1 MKKIFA
7 LIWSLSLLVWT
18 SSAQLIPPGFIPPR
32 PAPAIELSDP
42 SATAMQVQKMAIE
55 ASVRGLYAT
64 VTTTMTFHNP
74 NRRIL
79 EGDLVF
85 PLPVSYTHLDV
96 YKRQPWCRSHNG

>member
-55 ASVRGLYAT
+55 ASVRAEAKAIFSS
-64 VTTTMTFHNP
+64 M
-74 NRRIL
+74 
-79 EGDLVF
+79 
-85 PLPVSYTHLDV
+85 
-96 YKRQPWCRSHNG
+96 RSSRLRED